1 VSSAREAG
9 FDDVSDRMVT
19 EWGRLGL
26 LDIGERVGRKDGRR
40 GAFYTWPDNQ
50 YHLFVTLLGKR
61 GDVRHTKALVVIPVG
76 IWLYWGDEWVP
87 LRQVRRALLTS
98 VELYGPPA
106 SWERAEANAREVVAS
121 LRRDGA
127 PGEEVARL
135 HRTLALGLHNG
146 KLDPRNL
153 RPLVAQVLRSDG
165 RIGGWGPFGWDVNQV
180 VDMLRATTLGV
191 KRIATATDEDLI
203 DARDRLRTA
212 ILDYSVSWRRLQEL
226 PGYGSTFER
235 PTIDMVIER
244 SCRDLATQLGM
255 QALAEEEGRALP
267 RVVVDDWRYPP
278 LPLLPLRTTLDHP

>member
-1 VSSAREAG
+1 
-9 FDDVSDRMVT
+9 
-19 EWGRLGL
+19 
-26 LDIGERVGRKDGRR
+26 
-40 GAFYTWPDNQ
+40 
-50 YHLFVTLLGKR
+50 
-61 GDVRHTKALVVIPVG
+61 
-76 IWLYWGDEWVP
+76 
-87 LRQVRRALLTS
+87 LLTS

-278 LPLLPLRTTLDHP
+278 LPLLPLRATLDHP